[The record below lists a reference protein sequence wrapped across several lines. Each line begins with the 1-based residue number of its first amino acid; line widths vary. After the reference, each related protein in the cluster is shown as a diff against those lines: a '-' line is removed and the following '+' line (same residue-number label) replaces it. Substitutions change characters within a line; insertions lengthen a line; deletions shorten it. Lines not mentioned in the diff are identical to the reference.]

1 MADQRFKIEDGLVVQ
16 GGNNVFEEKVTI
28 NANLNVEGSLLFV
41 GQDLFVTGN
50 LVYTNTQVAGDLTP
64 YDDGANLGN
73 TVNRFDLFAF
83 TVQVD
88 GSIVAGANGIP
99 IGNTTRRFDVFAG
112 NVDATGVVTVLGNT
126 SFNTDALVVDTTNKA
141 VAINTTA
148 PYTGTKLTVVGN
160 TSVNGNINVVGGGNL
175 AVNGN
180 ITANGGV
187 SVNGAIQTTNSS
199 ITFNKSSLVSTRT
212 QVTNTSANIID
223 QFPTSSGKFAKIL
236 ISVDNSTSTPSVIHT
251 VEMLIAHDRAG
262 NVLATKY
269 AELFNTKLGVFD
281 ASVSGANVIVTF
293 TAATTNTYNVTTLRQ
308 LILD

>member
-1 MADQRFKIEDGLVVQ
+1 MADQRFKVEDGLVVQ
-16 GGNNVFEEKVTI
+16 GGNNVFEDKVTI

-50 LVYTNTQVAGDLTP
+50 LVYTNTQVAGDLIP

-73 TVNRFDLFAF
+73 TVNRFDIFAF
-83 TVQVD
+83 AVQVD
-88 GSIVAGANGIP
+88 GSIVAGANGVP
-99 IGNTTRRFDVFAG
+99 IGNTTRRFDVLAR
-112 NVDATGVVTVLGNT
+112 NMDATGTVTVLGNT
-126 SFNTDALVVDTTNKA
+126 SFNTDAMVVDTTNKA

-160 TSVNGNINVVGGGNL
+160 TTVNGSINIVGGGNL
-175 AVNGN
+175 VVNGN

-187 SVNGAIQTTNSS
+187 SVNGAIETTNSS
-199 ITFNKSSLVSTRT
+199 VSFNKATLVATRT

-223 QFPTSSGKFAKIL
+223 QFPTNTGKFAKIQ
-236 ISVDNSTSTPSVIHT
+236 ITVDNSTSTPSVVHT
-251 VEMLIAHDRAG
+251 IEMLIAHDRAG

-281 ASVSGANVIVTF
+281 ASVSGANVVITF
-293 TAATTNTYNVTTLRQ
+293 TATTANTYNVTTLRQ

>member
-16 GGNNVFEEKVTI
+16 GSNSVFEEKVTI

-73 TVNRFDLFAF
+73 TVNRFDLFSIDI
-83 TVQVD
+83 QVD
-88 GSIVAGANGIP
+88 GSIVAGANGVP
-99 IGNTTRRFDVFAG
+99 IGNTTRRFDVFAR
-112 NVDATGVVTVLGNT
+112 NIDATGTMSVVGNT
-126 SFNTDALVVDTTNKA
+126 NFNIDALAIDTTNKA
-141 VAINTTA
+141 VSINASA

-160 TSVNGNINVVGGGNL
+160 TTVNGSINVVGGGSL

-187 SVNGAIQTTNSS
+187 SVNGAIQTTNNSL
-199 ITFNKSSLVSTRT
+199 TFGKAVLFTTRT

-223 QFPTSSGKFAKIL
+223 QFPTNSGKFAKIL
-236 ISVDNSTSTPSVIHT
+236 VTVDNSTASPSVVHT
-251 VEMLIAHDRAG
+251 IEMLLAHDNAG

-269 AELFNTKLGVFD
+269 AELYSTKLGVFD

-293 TAATTNTYNVTTLRQ
+293 AATSANTYNVTTLRQ